1 MSDRRKRAGVTNKMV
16 AYIAAGLVHLAIIGA
31 IVFNYTVKRDT
42 IEAFDAEKIDTINAS
57 VIDDRKLQEDIKEI
71 KEKDR
76 KKAEQKAKKEREERE
91 RLEKLKRDAEKE
103 EQRIEDLKQKQQ
115 DEKKKAQELESER
128 KAIALKKKKEIE
140 AEKKRKEK
148 EEQEKKKREAAERE
162 RKKKADEQ
170 RKKDAAA
177 AEEKRLEDAD
187 KQRLADMLAAEEEA
201 KKQQQADR
209 RAGERTATVM
219 SKYSALIEAAIKAK
233 WRISPGTESWREA
246 KVNIK
251 LSPRG
256 EVLSVRIVKSSGLTS
271 FDRSAETAILQASP
285 LPFPSQEE
293 DPTAHQQL
301 QDINLNLKQ

>member
-1 MSDRRKRAGVTNKMV
+1 MI
-16 AYIAAGLVHLAIIGA
+16 AYIAAALVHLVIIGA
-31 IVFNYTVKRDT
+31 VVFNYTVKRDT
-42 IEAFDAEKIDTINAS
+42 VVAFDAEKIDTVNAS

-76 KKAEQKAKKEREERE
+76 KKAEKERKERE

-103 EQRIEDLKQKQQ
+103 EKRIEDLKEKAK
-115 DEKKKAQELESER
+115 DEKKKAEELEKER
-128 KAIALKKKKEIE
+128 KAIALKKKKELE
-140 AEKKRKEK
+140 AENKRKAEEKKRKE
-148 EEQEKKKREAAERE
+148 AAEKE
-162 RKKKADEQ
+162 RKKKAEAK

-177 AEEKRLEDAD
+177 AEKKRQEDAD
-187 KQRLADMLAAEEEA
+187 RQRLSDKLAAEEEA

-219 SKYSALIEAAIKAK
+219 SKYSALIEAAIKEK
-233 WRISPGTESWREA
+233 WRVSPGTESWREA
-246 KVNIK
+246 KINIK

-256 EVLSVRIVKSSGLTS
+256 EVQSVRVVKSSGLVS
-271 FDRSAETAILQASP
+271 FDRSAETAVLQASP